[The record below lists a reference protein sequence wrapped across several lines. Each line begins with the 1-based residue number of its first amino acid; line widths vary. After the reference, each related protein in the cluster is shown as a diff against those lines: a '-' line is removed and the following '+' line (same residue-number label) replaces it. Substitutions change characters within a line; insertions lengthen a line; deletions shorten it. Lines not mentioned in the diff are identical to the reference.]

1 MPGTARGIAA
11 PPSEHLRERV
21 RRGFIIAAALIVTTC
36 AFNVA
41 RAQAPAPAQPTAASP
56 WATLAPF
63 PEPSEELL
71 AATANGKLYIFA
83 GLAPGWKPKALV
95 VEYDPANNTW
105 TKKKPMALPSHHV
118 AFASYG
124 DKIYAFGGF
133 KYPDSGPAA
142 WEPVNNA
149 WEYDPATDNWKAL
162 APMPNKRGAMTATV
176 VDGKIYVIGGAGV
189 MPGSTETSIHPARRH
204 MVVGTVEEYDPKTD
218 TWRNR
223 AALPTPRNHHAAAA
237 VNGKIYVIGGRIG
250 AAFITSA
257 SNTDIVEAY
266 DPATDSWSR
275 PLERMPTARSAV
287 GFGVWKNRIFVAGG
301 EGQDRAS
308 LRAYRAVEAYDPA
321 LNQWLIMPSM
331 PNPRHGL
338 GVAVVGDRLYTVSGD
353 AQSAS
358 SGAHTDV
365 PFVQALEL
373 NLVKAL
379 Q

>member
-1 MPGTARGIAA
+1 MLASARIVA
-11 PPSEHLRERV
+11 V
-21 RRGFIIAAALIVTTC
+21 AALTLAGSAMLTQSI
-36 AFNVA
+36 
-41 RAQAPAPAQPTAASP
+41 AQEKPAAPTAANP
-56 WATLAPF
+56 WVTLAPF
-63 PEPSEELL
+63 PEPSEEFL

-105 TKKKPMALPSHHV
+105 TRKKPMALASHHV
-118 AFASYG
+118 ALAAYG

-149 WEYDPATDNWKAL
+149 WEYDPQADSWKAL
-162 APMPNKRGAMTATV
+162 APMPSKRGAMTASV

-189 MPGSTETSIHPARRH
+189 MPGSSETTIHPARRH

-218 TWRNR
+218 TWRSR

-266 DPATDSWSR
+266 DPATDTWSK
-275 PLERMPTARSAV
+275 PLERMPTPRSAS
-287 GFGVWKNRIFVAGG
+287 GYAVWHNKIFVAGG
-301 EGQDRAS
+301 EGQDRMS

-321 LNQWLIMPSM
+321 LNQWEIAPSM

-338 GVAVVGDRLYTVSGD
+338 GVAVIGDRLYTVSGD

-373 NLVKAL
+373 DLVKAL